1 VTAPADALTAQQI
14 RVLNALRSYVTAHG
28 YAPTLRELGDLSG
41 LTSKS
46 AVSYQLEQLA
56 AKGAIRRV
64 PGAARAVVILD
75 GAGA

>member
-1 VTAPADALTAQQI
+1 VRAPTDALTAQQI
-14 RVLNALRSYVTAHG
+14 RVLNALRGYVAAHG

-56 AKGAIRRV
+56 TKGVIRRV